1 MKKILILTALIAL
14 VVAVVYAQVGQTLRV
29 HYTTMTATAG
39 AITLNEGANFYALA
53 GTASVT
59 SITAR
64 PSGTVVWLMT
74 TSTDTLVDGSNLV
87 LAGNFTGTANDVIC
101 LVSNGTNWYEV
112 SRSAN

>member
-1 MKKILILTALIAL
+1 MKKILIIAALLI
-14 VVAVVYAQVGQTLRV
+14 VGIAVVYAQVGQTLRV

-39 AITLNEGANFYALA
+39 AITLSEGANFYAVA

-74 TSTDTLVDGSNLV
+74 TSTDTLVDGSNLK
-87 LAGNFTGTANDVIC
+87 LAGDFPGTANDVIQ
-101 LVSNGTNWYEV
+101 LVCDGTNWHEV

>member
-1 MKKILILTALIAL
+1 
-14 VVAVVYAQVGQTLRV
+14 
-29 HYTTMTATAG
+29 MTATAG
-39 AITLNEGANFYALA
+39 AITLSEGANFYALA

-74 TSTDTLVDGSNLV
+74 TSTDTLVDGSNLK
-87 LAGNFTGTANDVIC
+87 LAGDFPGTANDVIC
-101 LVSNGTNWYEV
+101 LICDGTNWHEV